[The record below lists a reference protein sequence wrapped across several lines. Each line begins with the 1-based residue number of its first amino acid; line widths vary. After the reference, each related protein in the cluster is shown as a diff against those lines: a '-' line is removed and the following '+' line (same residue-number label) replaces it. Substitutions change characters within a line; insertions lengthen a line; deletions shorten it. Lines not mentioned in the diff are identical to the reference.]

1 MKKKLDVIDVL
12 HRSIE
17 NAPEDVRPLLKYLG
31 MKPEILDNSHDD
43 PRAKAVNI
51 ADYLRKMGS
60 NDIATLLRG
69 GSGVL
74 YPEIVLDVGKKL
86 KAKVSDSQPV
96 EKNEEAILFKMFE
109 NTLEQMSDSEKRML
123 FQSMG
128 IREHEYPTGAAATI
142 VTQLVGRFG
151 GFAVYKS
158 ALIVANMV
166 SRALLGQGLAF
177 ATNAT
182 LTRTIGAFLG
192 PIGWIAS
199 GVWLAIDLAGPAYRK
214 TVPAIIHVATLRQTL
229 MKRVTIG
236 VVGDGSSGKD
246 SLIQAVFGLESDI
259 DPVAGSTREAM
270 VYQLSEEGNAHVV
283 NYPGFNDYRQDVN
296 AHIDDYLHHTD
307 VFVLVV
313 DASRGISGTD
323 VEILKKVEAY
333 APADNI
339 LICLNKVDLARNDK
353 DRARLLKAAQDR
365 LQGYTII
372 ETAFDPDPRLG
383 SERIGC
389 DEVYAWIKARMIANG
404 KIVGALPAPQSPGGT
419 NKAGKGAR
427 SARG

>member
-1 MKKKLDVIDVL
+1 MKKNLDLIDVL

-17 NAPEDVRPLLKYLG
+17 ISKEDVRPLMKYLG
-31 MKPEILDNSHDD
+31 MKSDALDNKIYDA
-43 PRAKAVNI
+43 RGKAVNI
-51 ADYLRKMGS
+51 AEYLRKMGS
-60 NDIATLLRG
+60 NDIATLFRG

-74 YPEIVLDVGKKL
+74 YPEVVLDVGKKL
-86 KAKVSDSQPV
+86 KAKVSAAKSV
-96 EKNEEAILFKMFE
+96 EKNEEAILFKVFE
-109 NTLEQMSDSEKRML
+109 DALDQMSDSEKRLL

-128 IREHEYPTGAAATI
+128 IRENEYPTGAAATI
-142 VTQLVGRFG
+142 VTQLVARFG

-199 GVWLAIDLAGPAYRK
+199 GLWLAVDLAGPAYRK

-246 SLIQAVFGLESDI
+246 SLIQAVFGLESNI
-259 DPVAGSTREAM
+259 DPVAGSTKEAM
-270 VYQLSEEGNAHVV
+270 AYQLSEQGNAHVV
-283 NYPGFNDYRQDVN
+283 NYPGFNDYRPDVN
-296 AHIDDYLHHTD
+296 AHSSDYLHHTD

-313 DASRGISGTD
+313 DSSRGISGTD
-323 VEILKKVEAY
+323 VAILKKVEKFAT
-333 APADNI
+333 PDNI
-339 LICLNKVDLARNDK
+339 LICLNKVDLARNDT
-353 DRARLLKAAQDR
+353 DRARLFEAAQER
-365 LQGYTII
+365 LAGYTII

-389 DEVYAWIKARMIANG
+389 DEVYEWIKEHVVANG
-404 KIVGALPAPQSPGGT
+404 KIAEALPPRQST
-419 NKAGKGAR
+419 DSAKKAKKAR
-427 SARG
+427 SASR